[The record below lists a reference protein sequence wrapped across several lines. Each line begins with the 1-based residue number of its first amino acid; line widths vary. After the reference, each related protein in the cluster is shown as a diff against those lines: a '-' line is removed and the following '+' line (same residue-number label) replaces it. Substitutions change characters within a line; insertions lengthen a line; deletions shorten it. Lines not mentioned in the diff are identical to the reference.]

1 MISLRKL
8 VGEMPW
14 KLAELYFTNLI
25 SSAICGWFL
34 QFTGIADETI
44 KPLPCS
50 PCSYWRPPL
59 YGPSHSFTRW
69 RPPCCFLRPT
79 NVNLVGGWPTPLKNM
94 KISWDDD
101 IPNIWKVIKFHCSK
115 PPTSNYSYYHVISPQ
130 KAIEFSL
137 GLHPQLRHPQ
147 KDAPHL
153 VGWNPQSSTL
163 FPWNLMHT
171 IFVMPKSHEEFSI
184 NQGSEGSEMP
194 PWSREANVDSASAPP
209 GADPRGTVWPGH
221 VLGQKNQDFANQKMG
236 GVMVPLTS
244 IKPTI
249 NYPWLEMIEI
259 SFVVIM
265 GMIYFLGLSQ

>member
-1 MISLRKL
+1 MIHPIPSRNPWYPYENWL
-8 VGEMPW
+8 VKCHPW

-34 QFTGIADETI
+34 QFTGIANETI

-115 PPTSNYSYYHVISPQ
+115 PPTSNYSYYHVIYPSESHRIQPWASP
-130 KAIEFSL
+130 STS
-137 GLHPQLRHPQ
+137 P
-147 KDAPHL
+147 
-153 VGWNPQSSTL
+153 SSERCTPSCWL
-163 FPWNLMHT
+163 
-171 IFVMPKSHEEFSI
+171 KSPII
-184 NQGSEGSEMP
+184 N
-194 PWSREANVDSASAPP
+194 
-209 GADPRGTVWPGH
+209 
-221 VLGQKNQDFANQKMG
+221 
-236 GVMVPLTS
+236 
-244 IKPTI
+244 
-249 NYPWLEMIEI
+249 
-259 SFVVIM
+259 
-265 GMIYFLGLSQ
+265 